1 MMYYDDPKYIAVSNR
16 VVKLQDIR
24 ELLKAHYKNMQKEVI
39 EDLGVSRNDFE
50 GALRD
55 EFVVTYI
62 PGLETEIYEI
72 LSDIQRNI
80 DLISDEIFAEGE
92 VMGRISRSY
101 TAGYPYGY

>member
-1 MMYYDDPKYIAVSNR
+1 MMYYDDPKYIAASNR
-16 VVKLQDIR
+16 VVKLKAIK
-24 ELLKAHYKNMQKEVI
+24 ELLKPHYKDMQKYVI
-39 EDLGVSRNDFE
+39 EDLGVSRSDFD

-72 LSDIQRNI
+72 LSDLQRNI
-80 DLISDEIFAEGE
+80 DLISDEIFAEGQ
-92 VMGRISRSY
+92 VMTSISTSY